1 MMDNYIL
8 FLLILIFIPTAII
21 LAFIPYLT
29 RKTENFGVSIP
40 ESMYNREEFKTMRKK
55 YSSIMLM
62 ITIIVSIVYFIV
74 ASQAKESRVFIM
86 YTAIVI
92 GYIILSFMYYLP
104 FHSKMKKIKAREKWQ
119 TERKQTIVIDT
130 KFREEKIVASNWW
143 FLIPVLITI
152 ATIIFT
158 FAIYD
163 RIPNEVPIH
172 TSFEGKITYSDKS
185 P

>member
-74 ASQAKESRVFIM
+74 ASQAKESTVLDRKSTRLNSRHVAISYAVFC
-86 YTAIVI
+86 
-92 GYIILSFMYYLP
+92 L
-104 FHSKMKKIKAREKWQ
+104 KKRNRRLGRGRS
-119 TERKQTIVIDT
+119 ERRLK
-130 KFREEKIVASNWW
+130 
-143 FLIPVLITI
+143 
-152 ATIIFT
+152 
-158 FAIYD
+158 
-163 RIPNEVPIH
+163 
-172 TSFEGKITYSDKS
+172 
-185 P
+185 